1 MWIDVQTAWAKC
13 GEVRGSLYM
22 VYSFFFLSLSFFS
35 FFISLGVNYGQA
47 LRKRGGKGGLF
58 QCARYLHIIYLY
70 LRGNDARVRISL
82 ADRSQMS
89 VHGPGLAGRHAR
101 QPYLLCLPKPSR
113 MLGAAGC
120 GLRGYW
126 RG

>member
-13 GEVRGSLYM
+13 GGLEDLCIWFTAFS
-22 VYSFFFLSLSFFS
+22 SFLFLSLSFFS
-35 FFISLGVNYGQA
+35 FLISLGVNYGQA
-47 LRKRGGKGGLF
+47 LRKRGGLF

-89 VHGPGLAGRHAR
+89 VHGPGLAWPAGRPR
-101 QPYLLCLPKPSR
+101 CTPTLSL
-113 MLGAAGC
+113 MLA
-120 GLRGYW
+120 
-126 RG
+126 